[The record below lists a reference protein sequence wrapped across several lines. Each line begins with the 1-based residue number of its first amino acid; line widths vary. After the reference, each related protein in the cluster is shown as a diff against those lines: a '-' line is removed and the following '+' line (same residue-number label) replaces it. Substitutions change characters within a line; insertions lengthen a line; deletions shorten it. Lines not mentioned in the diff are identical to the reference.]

1 MLVVD
6 EEEDARDLVREVVSR
21 HGADVRTVQTAGAAL
36 EALQQQPFDLL
47 VADIGMPGKDGYDLI
62 RRVRALPPDRGGEVA
77 ALAVTAYGRP
87 EDRLRALAAGYQRH
101 LAKPVMPGELV
112 VVAASLFRRP
122 PGQAPG
128 ERS

>member
-1 MLVVD
+1 M
-6 EEEDARDLVREVVSR
+6 
-21 HGADVRTVQTAGAAL
+21 
-36 EALQQQPFDLL
+36 
-47 VADIGMPGKDGYDLI
+47 
-62 RRVRALPPDRGGEVA
+62 RALPPDGGGEVA

-87 EDRLRALAAGYQRH
+87 EDRLRALAAGYQQH

-112 VVAASLFRRP
+112 AVAASRFRRP